1 MKTLAPERVPTDI
14 AAVQTRTVWALVAG
28 QILGGLGIGATLSIG
43 AILAAHVSG
52 NDAVSGTAATFSTL
66 GAAAAAIPLAR
77 LAAKLGRRPALTV
90 GTLTALLGS
99 VTIVIAT
106 ALGAFPLLL
115 LGFAFLGVGSAVNL
129 QSRFAATD
137 LADAAHRG
145 RQLSL
150 VVWSTTIGSVVGPN
164 LSGPGE
170 HIANLL
176 GMPHLTGSFAIAI
189 AAQLLAAVV
198 YLVALR
204 PDPYLL
210 SRTLSPGSGLPS
222 SAVPSSAADSSST
235 AHPASA
241 ATTGSI
247 AASAAGSV
255 RDAPAPT
262 DLPREAS
269 TLRTRRLIIFAIA
282 AIAAGHLVMVAV
294 MSMTPLHM
302 THHGSTIGAIGFTI
316 SLHIAGMY
324 ALSPVFGWLSDKVG
338 RFATILMGQGLLAIG
353 LAVVSLGELDASLV
367 TVGLTFVGLGWSA
380 ITVAGSA
387 LVSDLASGDARPRIQ
402 GRSDLTMN
410 LAGALGGASAGPVL
424 AMIGYAGLASVAGI
438 IVLAVVVTT
447 IVVMRGARADA

>member
-1 MKTLAPERVPTDI
+1 MKTLAPDRVPTDI

-43 AILAAHVSG
+43 AILAAHVGG

-77 LAAKLGRRPALTV
+77 LAARLGRRLALTT
-90 GTLTALLGS
+90 GTLTAALGS

-106 ALGAFPLLL
+106 GAGAFPLLL

-137 LADAAHRG
+137 LADPLHRG

-170 HIANLL
+170 TIAQVL

-189 AAQLLAAVV
+189 TAQLLAVVV

-210 SRTLSPGSGLPS
+210 SRTLLP
-222 SAVPSSAADSSST
+222 
-235 AHPASA
+235 
-241 ATTGSI
+241 
-247 AASAAGSV
+247 AASAAPTGDASVHGSAGAGSDEDDAGA
-255 RDAPAPT
+255 RDTAAVSSTVHT
-262 DLPREAS
+262 DIH
-269 TLRTRRLIIFAIA
+269 TRRLIIFAIA
-282 AIAAGHLVMVAV
+282 AIAASHLVMVAV

-324 ALSPVFGWLSDKVG
+324 ALSPVFGWLSDKIG
-338 RFATILMGQGLLAIG
+338 RFATVLIGQGLLAVG
-353 LAVVSLGELDASLV
+353 LAVVALGELDASLV
-367 TVGLTFVGLGWSA
+367 TVGLAFIGLGWSA
-380 ITVAGSA
+380 TTVAGSA

-410 LAGALGGASAGPVL
+410 LAGAVGGASAGPVL
-424 AMIGYAGLASVAGI
+424 ALVGYAGLAAVAAPV
-438 IVLAVVVTT
+438 VLAVAIATLVT
-447 IVVMRGARADA
+447 MRTVRVSTPADV

>member
-1 MKTLAPERVPTDI
+1 MKTLAPDRVPTDI

-77 LAAKLGRRPALTV
+77 LAARLGRRLALTT
-90 GTLTALLGS
+90 GTLTAALGS

-106 ALGAFPLLL
+106 GAGAFPLLL

-137 LADAAHRG
+137 LADPLHRG

-170 HIANLL
+170 TIAQVL

-189 AAQLLAAVV
+189 TAQLLAVVV

-210 SRTLSPGSGLPS
+210 SRTLLPVA
-222 SAVPSSAADSSST
+222 SAVPTGDASVHGSAGAGSDEDDAGARDTAAASST
-235 AHPASA
+235 VH
-241 ATTGSI
+241 
-247 AASAAGSV
+247 
-255 RDAPAPT
+255 T
-262 DLPREAS
+262 DIH
-269 TLRTRRLIIFAIA
+269 TRRLIIFAIA
-282 AIAAGHLVMVAV
+282 AIAASHLVMVAV

-324 ALSPVFGWLSDKVG
+324 ALSPVFGWLSDKIG
-338 RFATILMGQGLLAIG
+338 RFATVLIGQGLLAVG
-353 LAVVSLGELDASLV
+353 LAVVALGELDASLV
-367 TVGLTFVGLGWSA
+367 TVGLAFIGLGWSA
-380 ITVAGSA
+380 TTVAGSA

-410 LAGALGGASAGPVL
+410 LAGAVGGASAGPVL
-424 AMIGYAGLASVAGI
+424 ALVGYAGLAAVAAPV
-438 IVLAVVVTT
+438 VLAVAIATLVT
-447 IVVMRGARADA
+447 MRTVRVSTPADV

>member
-1 MKTLAPERVPTDI
+1 MKTLAPDRVPTDI

-77 LAAKLGRRPALTV
+77 LAARLGRRLALTT
-90 GTLTALLGS
+90 GTLTAALGS

-106 ALGAFPLLL
+106 GAGAFPLLL

-137 LADAAHRG
+137 LADPLHRG

-170 HIANLL
+170 TIAQVL

-189 AAQLLAAVV
+189 TAQLLAVVV

-210 SRTLSPGSGLPS
+210 SRTLLPVA
-222 SAVPSSAADSSST
+222 SAVPTGDASVHGSA
-235 AHPASA
+235 
-241 ATTGSI
+241 
-247 AASAAGSV
+247 AAGSDEDDAGA
-255 RDAPAPT
+255 RDTAAASSTVHT
-262 DLPREAS
+262 DIH
-269 TLRTRRLIIFAIA
+269 TRRLIIFAIA
-282 AIAAGHLVMVAV
+282 AIAASHLVMVAV

-324 ALSPVFGWLSDKVG
+324 ALSPVFGWLSDKIG
-338 RFATILMGQGLLAIG
+338 RFATVLIGQGLLAVG
-353 LAVVSLGELDASLV
+353 LAVVALGELDASLV
-367 TVGLTFVGLGWSA
+367 TVGLAFIGLGWSA
-380 ITVAGSA
+380 TTVAGSA

-410 LAGALGGASAGPVL
+410 LAGAVGGASAGPVL
-424 AMIGYAGLASVAGI
+424 ALVGYAGLAAVAAPV
-438 IVLAVVVTT
+438 VLAVAIATLVT
-447 IVVMRGARADA
+447 MRTVRVSTPADV

>member
-1 MKTLAPERVPTDI
+1 MKTLAPDRVPVDI
-14 AAVQTRTVWALVAG
+14 AAVQSRTVWALVAG

-77 LAAKLGRRPALTV
+77 LAARLGRRLALTV
-90 GTLTALLGS
+90 GTLTAALGS

-106 ALGAFPLLL
+106 GAGAFPLLL

-137 LADAAHRG
+137 LADPLHRG

-170 HIANLL
+170 TIAQVL

-189 AAQLLAAVV
+189 TAQLLAVVV

-210 SRTLSPGSGLPS
+210 SRTLGK
-222 SAVPSSAADSSST
+222 
-235 AHPASA
+235 
-241 ATTGSI
+241 
-247 AASAAGSV
+247 AASAAPATSA
-255 RDAPAPT
+255 APVSAA
-262 DLPREAS
+262 AS
-269 TLRTRRLIIFAIA
+269 STVHTRRLIIFAIA
-282 AIAAGHLVMVAV
+282 AIAASHLVMVAV

-338 RFATILMGQGLLAIG
+338 RFTTVLIGQGLLAIG

-380 ITVAGSA
+380 TTVAGSA
-387 LVSDLASGDARPRIQ
+387 LVSDLASGDARPKIQ

-410 LAGALGGASAGPVL
+410 LAGALGGATAGPVL
-424 AMIGYAGLASVAGI
+424 AMIGYAGLAAVAAV
-438 IVLAVVVTT
+438 IVLAVVIATVL
-447 IVVMRGARADA
+447 VMRAARVKALTNA

>member
-1 MKTLAPERVPTDI
+1 MKTLAPDRVPTDI

-77 LAAKLGRRPALTV
+77 LAARLGRRLALTT
-90 GTLTALLGS
+90 GTLTAALGS

-106 ALGAFPLLL
+106 GAGAFPLLL

-137 LADAAHRG
+137 LADPLHRG

-170 HIANLL
+170 TIAQVL

-189 AAQLLAAVV
+189 TAQLLAVVV

-210 SRTLSPGSGLPS
+210 SRTLLP
-222 SAVPSSAADSSST
+222 
-235 AHPASA
+235 
-241 ATTGSI
+241 
-247 AASAAGSV
+247 AASAAPTGDASVHGSAGAGSDEDDAGA
-255 RDAPAPT
+255 RDTAAASSTVHT
-262 DLPREAS
+262 DIH
-269 TLRTRRLIIFAIA
+269 TRRLIIFAIA
-282 AIAAGHLVMVAV
+282 AIAASHLVMVAV

-324 ALSPVFGWLSDKVG
+324 ALSPVFGWLSDKIG
-338 RFATILMGQGLLAIG
+338 RFATVLIGQGLLAVG
-353 LAVVSLGELDASLV
+353 LAVVALGELDASLV
-367 TVGLTFVGLGWSA
+367 TVGLAFIGLGWSA
-380 ITVAGSA
+380 TTVAGSA

-410 LAGALGGASAGPVL
+410 LAGAVGGASAGPVL
-424 AMIGYAGLASVAGI
+424 ALVGYAGLAAVAAPV
-438 IVLAVVVTT
+438 VLAVAIATLVT
-447 IVVMRGARADA
+447 MRTVRVSTPADV

>member
-1 MKTLAPERVPTDI
+1 MKTLAPDRVPTDI

-77 LAAKLGRRPALTV
+77 LAARLGRRLALTT
-90 GTLTALLGS
+90 GTLTAALGS

-106 ALGAFPLLL
+106 GAGAFPLLL

-137 LADAAHRG
+137 LADPLHRG

-170 HIANLL
+170 TIAQAL

-189 AAQLLAAVV
+189 TAQLLAVVV

-210 SRTLSPGSGLPS
+210 SRTLLP
-222 SAVPSSAADSSST
+222 
-235 AHPASA
+235 
-241 ATTGSI
+241 
-247 AASAAGSV
+247 AASAAPTGDASVHGSAAAGSDEDDAGA
-255 RDAPAPT
+255 RDTAA
-262 DLPREAS
+262 AS
-269 TLRTRRLIIFAIA
+269 STVHTHHTRRLIIFAIA
-282 AIAAGHLVMVAV
+282 AIAASHLVMVAV

-324 ALSPVFGWLSDKVG
+324 ALSPVFGWLSDKIG
-338 RFATILMGQGLLAIG
+338 RFATVLIGQGLLAVG
-353 LAVVSLGELDASLV
+353 LAVVALGELDASLV
-367 TVGLTFVGLGWSA
+367 TVGLAFIGLGWSA
-380 ITVAGSA
+380 TTVAGSA

-410 LAGALGGASAGPVL
+410 LAGAVGGASAGPVL
-424 AMIGYAGLASVAGI
+424 ALVGYAGLAAVAAPV
-438 IVLAVVVTT
+438 VLAVAVATLL
-447 IVVMRGARADA
+447 VMRTSRVTAAAPVNN

>member
-77 LAAKLGRRPALTV
+77 LAAKLGRRPALTL

-99 VTIVIAT
+99 LTIVIAT
-106 ALGAFPLLL
+106 GLGLFPLLL

-210 SRTLSPGSGLPS
+210 SRTLSSGSA
-222 SAVPSSAADSSST
+222 SAVGASSGAGSSPVVGSST
-235 AHPASA
+235 AAGIS
-241 ATTGSI
+241 SV

-262 DLPREAS
+262 ALPREAS
-269 TLRTRRLIIFAIA
+269 TLRTRRLIIFAIT

-367 TVGLTFVGLGWSA
+367 TAGLTFVGLGWSA

-402 GRSDLTMN
+402 GRSDLSMN
-410 LAGALGGASAGPVL
+410 LAGALGGATAGPVL

>member
-1 MKTLAPERVPTDI
+1 MKTLAPDRVPTDI

-77 LAAKLGRRPALTV
+77 LAARLGRRLALTT
-90 GTLTALLGS
+90 GTLTAALGS

-106 ALGAFPLLL
+106 GAGAFPLLL

-137 LADAAHRG
+137 LADPLHRG

-170 HIANLL
+170 TIAQVL

-189 AAQLLAAVV
+189 TAQLLAVVV

-210 SRTLSPGSGLPS
+210 SRTLLP
-222 SAVPSSAADSSST
+222 
-235 AHPASA
+235 
-241 ATTGSI
+241 
-247 AASAAGSV
+247 
-255 RDAPAPT
+255 
-262 DLPREAS
+262 
-269 TLRTRRLIIFAIA
+269 
-282 AIAAGHLVMVAV
+282 VAV
-294 MSMTPLHM
+294 
-302 THHGSTIGAIGFTI
+302 GSR
-316 SLHIAGMY
+316 
-324 ALSPVFGWLSDKVG
+324 VG
-338 RFATILMGQGLLAIG
+338 RSWFG
-353 LAVVSLGELDASLV
+353 
-367 TVGLTFVGLGWSA
+367 
-380 ITVAGSA
+380 
-387 LVSDLASGDARPRIQ
+387 
-402 GRSDLTMN
+402 
-410 LAGALGGASAGPVL
+410 
-424 AMIGYAGLASVAGI
+424 
-438 IVLAVVVTT
+438 
-447 IVVMRGARADA
+447 

>member
-14 AAVQTRTVWALVAG
+14 AAVQTRTVWALVVG

-77 LAAKLGRRPALTV
+77 LAAHLGRRPALTV

-210 SRTLSPGSGLPS
+210 SRTLSPA
-222 SAVPSSAADSSST
+222 SASATGASSAAG
-235 AHPASA
+235 
-241 ATTGSI
+241 TGS
-247 AASAAGSV
+247 ATASQTESV

-262 DLPREAS
+262 DLDGGAS

-282 AIAAGHLVMVAV
+282 AIAAGHLVMVSV

-410 LAGALGGASAGPVL
+410 LAGALGGATAGPVL

-447 IVVMRGARADA
+447 VLVMRGARTNA

>member
-1 MKTLAPERVPTDI
+1 MKTLAPDRVPTDI

-77 LAAKLGRRPALTV
+77 LAARLGRRLALTT
-90 GTLTALLGS
+90 GTLTAALGS

-106 ALGAFPLLL
+106 GAGAFPLLL

-137 LADAAHRG
+137 LADPLHRG

-170 HIANLL
+170 TIAQVL

-189 AAQLLAAVV
+189 TAQLLAVVV

-210 SRTLSPGSGLPS
+210 SRTLMP
-222 SAVPSSAADSSST
+222 
-235 AHPASA
+235 
-241 ATTGSI
+241 
-247 AASAAGSV
+247 AASAAPTGDASVHGSAGAGSDEDDAGA
-255 RDAPAPT
+255 RDTAAASSTVHT
-262 DLPREAS
+262 DIH
-269 TLRTRRLIIFAIA
+269 TRRLIIFAIA
-282 AIAAGHLVMVAV
+282 AIAASHLVMVAV

-324 ALSPVFGWLSDKVG
+324 ALSPVFGWLSDKIG
-338 RFATILMGQGLLAIG
+338 RFATVLIGQGLLAVG
-353 LAVVSLGELDASLV
+353 LAVVALGELDASLV
-367 TVGLTFVGLGWSA
+367 TVGLAFIGLGWSA
-380 ITVAGSA
+380 TTVAGSA

-410 LAGALGGASAGPVL
+410 LAGAVGGASAGPVL
-424 AMIGYAGLASVAGI
+424 ALVGYAGLAAVAAPV
-438 IVLAVVVTT
+438 VLAVAIATLVT
-447 IVVMRGARADA
+447 MRTVRVSTPADV

>member
-14 AAVQTRTVWALVAG
+14 NAVQTRTVWALVAG

-52 NDAVSGTAATFSTL
+52 NEAVSGTAATFSTL

-106 ALGAFPLLL
+106 GLGAFPLLL

-170 HIANLL
+170 NIAKAL

-189 AAQLLAAVV
+189 VAQLLAVVV

-204 PDPYLL
+204 PDPYVL
-210 SRTLSPGSGLPS
+210 SRALAPVAEPSASADGVPLAGSGP
-222 SAVPSSAADSSST
+222 D
-235 AHPASA
+235 
-241 ATTGSI
+241 
-247 AASAAGSV
+247 AASATALQ
-255 RDAPAPT
+255 RDASAI
-262 DLPREAS
+262 
-269 TLRTRRLIIFAIA
+269 RTRRLLVFAIA

-324 ALSPVFGWLSDKVG
+324 ALSPVFGWLADKVG
-338 RFATILMGQGLLAIG
+338 RFATVLTGQGLLAIG
-353 LAVVSLGELDASLV
+353 LAVVSLGALDASLV

-380 ITVAGSA
+380 TTVAGSA
-387 LVSDLASGDARPRIQ
+387 LVSDLATGDVRPRIQ
-402 GRSDLTMN
+402 GRSDLAMN
-410 LAGALGGASAGPVL
+410 LAGALGGATAGPVL
-424 AMIGYAGLASVAGI
+424 AMIGYAGLASVAGV
-438 IVLAVVVTT
+438 IVLAVVLATVVVT
-447 IVVMRGARADA
+447 RGVRVDTQTNAA

>member
-28 QILGGLGIGATLSIG
+28 QILGGLGIGATQSIG

-106 ALGAFPLLL
+106 GLGAFPLLL
-115 LGFAFLGVGSAVNL
+115 LGFACLGVGSAVNL

-210 SRTLSPGSGLPS
+210 SRTLSSGSA
-222 SAVPSSAADSSST
+222 SAVGASSGAGSSPVVGSST
-235 AHPASA
+235 AAGIS
-241 ATTGSI
+241 SV

-262 DLPREAS
+262 ALPREAS
-269 TLRTRRLIIFAIA
+269 TLRTRRLIIFAIT

-410 LAGALGGASAGPVL
+410 LAGALGGATAGPVL

>member
-1 MKTLAPERVPTDI
+1 MKTLAPDRVPTDI

-77 LAAKLGRRPALTV
+77 LAARLGRRLALTT
-90 GTLTALLGS
+90 GTLTAALGS

-106 ALGAFPLLL
+106 GAGAFPLLL

-137 LADAAHRG
+137 LADPLHRG

-170 HIANLL
+170 TIAQVL

-189 AAQLLAAVV
+189 TAQLLAVVV

-210 SRTLSPGSGLPS
+210 SRTLLP
-222 SAVPSSAADSSST
+222 
-235 AHPASA
+235 
-241 ATTGSI
+241 
-247 AASAAGSV
+247 AASAAPTGDASVHGSAGAGSDEDDAGA
-255 RDAPAPT
+255 RDTAAASSTVHT
-262 DLPREAS
+262 DIH
-269 TLRTRRLIIFAIA
+269 TRRLIIFAIA
-282 AIAAGHLVMVAV
+282 AIAASHLVMVAV

-324 ALSPVFGWLSDKVG
+324 ALSPVFGWLSDKIG
-338 RFATILMGQGLLAIG
+338 RFATVLIGQGLLAVG
-353 LAVVSLGELDASLV
+353 LAVVALGELDASLV
-367 TVGLTFVGLGWSA
+367 TVGLAFIGLGWSA
-380 ITVAGSA
+380 TTVAGSA
-387 LVSDLASGDARPRIQ
+387 LVSDLASGDARPGIQ

-410 LAGALGGASAGPVL
+410 LAGAVGGASAGPVL
-424 AMIGYAGLASVAGI
+424 ALVGYAGLAAVAAPV
-438 IVLAVVVTT
+438 VLAVAIATLVT
-447 IVVMRGARADA
+447 MRTVRVSTPADV

>member
-1 MKTLAPERVPTDI
+1 MKTLAPDRVPTDI

-77 LAAKLGRRPALTV
+77 LAARLGRRLALTT
-90 GTLTALLGS
+90 GTLTAALGS

-106 ALGAFPLLL
+106 GAGAFPLLL

-137 LADAAHRG
+137 LADPLHRG

-170 HIANLL
+170 TIAQVL

-189 AAQLLAAVV
+189 TAQLLAVVV

-210 SRTLSPGSGLPS
+210 SRTLMP
-222 SAVPSSAADSSST
+222 
-235 AHPASA
+235 
-241 ATTGSI
+241 
-247 AASAAGSV
+247 AASAAPTGDASVHGSAGAGSDEDDAGA
-255 RDAPAPT
+255 RDTAAASSTVHT
-262 DLPREAS
+262 DIH
-269 TLRTRRLIIFAIA
+269 TRRLIIFAIA
-282 AIAAGHLVMVAV
+282 AIAASHLVMVAV

-324 ALSPVFGWLSDKVG
+324 ALSPVFGWLSDKIG
-338 RFATILMGQGLLAIG
+338 RFATVLIGQGLLAVG
-353 LAVVSLGELDASLV
+353 LAVVALGELDASLV
-367 TVGLTFVGLGWSA
+367 TVGLAFIGLGWSA
-380 ITVAGSA
+380 TTVAGSA

-410 LAGALGGASAGPVL
+410 LAGAVGGASAGPVL
-424 AMIGYAGLASVAGI
+424 ALVGYAGLAAVAAPV
-438 IVLAVVVTT
+438 VLAVAIATLVT
-447 IVVMRGARADA
+447 MRTVRVSTPADA

>member
-1 MKTLAPERVPTDI
+1 MKTLAPARVPTDI

-106 ALGAFPLLL
+106 GLGAFPLLL

-210 SRTLSPGSGLPS
+210 SRTLSSGS
-222 SAVPSSAADSSST
+222 
-235 AHPASA
+235 ASV
-241 ATTGSI
+241 

-410 LAGALGGASAGPVL
+410 LAGALGGATAGPVL